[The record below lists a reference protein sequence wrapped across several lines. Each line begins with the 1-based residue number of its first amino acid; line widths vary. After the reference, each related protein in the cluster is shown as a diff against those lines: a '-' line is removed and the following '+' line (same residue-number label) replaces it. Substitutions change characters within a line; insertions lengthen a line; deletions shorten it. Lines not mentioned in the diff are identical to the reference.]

1 MPKMLSNQIIN
12 DLLMEEKK
20 QGLNMKKSL
29 KEFIDYSQ
37 TMLMMYM
44 KIQKIQ
50 HGKDDAYEDL
60 EN

>member
-1 MPKMLSNQIIN
+1 
-12 DLLMEEKK
+12 
-20 QGLNMKKSL
+20 MKKIL
-29 KEFIDYSQ
+29 EEFIDYSQ